1 MEGTEGGRERKEGG
15 REEGAKEGE
24 KEGGRDEDCGW
35 LISLLVMQKHHL
47 QHDTRKE
54 LCR

>member
-1 MEGTEGGRERKEGG
+1 MEGTEGGRERKEGW
-15 REEGAKEGE
+15 RDRRREGE